1 MASWI
6 FARAIRHALNP
17 VTAGDYPVMNSR
29 IPISP
34 EQVAVECYHCGLPV
48 PRGADYSVVI
58 ENQSRPMCCPG
69 CQAVASAI
77 VDGGLDRF
85 YQYRSSLS
93 ATSAATSA
101 ASAGANADPLA
112 SYDLPEVQAD
122 FVQLQAGGNL
132 AAEFEIGGITCSACA
147 WLIEHHL
154 ATLPGLVSVVVNVS
168 THRCRLVWEPQT
180 IALSTI
186 LAAFE
191 QIGYSARPSGDLAA
205 EQTRKRESRL
215 FLLRLGVAGLGMMQ
229 AGHAAIGLYA
239 GAYSGID
246 PEWVA
251 ILRWMSLLVTTPVV
265 FFSAQPFFAA
275 AWRSLKVRYLVM
287 DVPVSLAIA
296 LAYGASVW
304 ATVTMSGEVY
314 FDSVSMFTFLLLLGR
329 YLEMRVRHRNQ
340 YFSGGLSRLIP
351 PVATRLGVNGEEL
364 VPVKGL
370 TAGDRI
376 RVASGA
382 TIPCDGQVAR
392 GHSSVIEAVLTG
404 EQNPVAKL
412 AGSSVSAG
420 TVNVDN
426 PLEIIV
432 SSTGS
437 NTRLGTILDM
447 VGAAEAEK
455 PRRVAVADRVASW
468 FVGAV
473 LVVSVLVATAWWL
486 IDPSRALWVT
496 LSVLV
501 VTCPCALS
509 LATPTAL
516 TVASGELSRRGFLI
530 RKGHVLETLATLDR
544 CVFDKTGTLTLGN
557 MRINAVVPLADSGE
571 SAMLALAAALEKGSS
586 HPIARAFS
594 NLPDAAVT
602 ALESVEIVV
611 GQGVE
616 GVSAGVRYRL
626 GKPEFVG
633 GGFDLAVPTPP
644 REQGLWLLLASER
657 QLLGWI
663 QLEDEL
669 RPGAASAVQQLQ
681 GQGIDVELLSG
692 DRPAAVASMAQ
703 RLGIPHWLGGASPQ
717 SKLAHI
723 RDLQSAGQ
731 GVMMVGDGI
740 NDVPVLSGADVSVAM
755 GDAVDITR
763 LHADALLVSGNLDT
777 LATAIGLARK
787 TRAVIRQN
795 HAWALGYNLLALPLA
810 AAGMIAPWVAAIG
823 MSLSSLLVVLNA
835 LRLGRPAQSVR
846 GD

>member
-1 MASWI
+1 
-6 FARAIRHALNP
+6 
-17 VTAGDYPVMNSR
+17 MNSR
-29 IPISP
+29 QQIVID
-34 EQVAVECYHCGLPV
+34 CYHCGLPV
-48 PRGADYSVVI
+48 PKGADYPVVI
-58 ENQSRPMCCPG
+58 EGASQPMCCPG

-93 ATSAATSA
+93 AT
-101 ASAGANADPLA
+101 ASSIAEPNPGDPLA

-122 FVQLQAGGNL
+122 FVQTQAGGNL
-132 AAEFEIGGITCSACA
+132 AAEFGITGITCSACA

-154 ATLPGLVSVVVNVS
+154 KKLPGVVSVVVNVS
-168 THRCRLVWEPQT
+168 THRCRVVWEPHT
-180 IALSTI
+180 ITLSRI
-186 LAAFE
+186 LAGFE
-191 QIGYSARPSGDLAA
+191 QIGYEARPSGDLAA
-205 EQTRKRESRL
+205 EKARSRESRL

-251 ILRWMSLLVTTPVV
+251 ILRWVSLLVTTPVV

-275 AWRSLKVRYLVM
+275 AWRSLRVRYLVM

-296 LAYGASVW
+296 LAYAASLW

-351 PVATRLGVNGEEL
+351 PVATRLGINGEEL

-370 TAGDRI
+370 LAGDRI

-404 EQNPVAKL
+404 EQNPVAKVT
-412 AGSSVSAG
+412 GSSVSAG

-426 PLEIIV
+426 PLEVIV
-432 SSTGS
+432 LSTGS
-437 NTRLGTILDM
+437 GTRLGTILDM

-455 PRRVAVADRVASW
+455 PRRAAVADRVASW

-473 LVVSVLVATAWWL
+473 LVVSVVVATVWWF

-516 TVASGELSRRGFLI
+516 TVASGELRRRGFLI
-530 RKGHVLETLATLDR
+530 RKGHVLETLANIDR

-557 MRINAVVPLADSGE
+557 MRISAVIPLADADE
-571 SAMLALAAALEKGSS
+571 SNILALAAALEKGSS

-594 NLPDAAVT
+594 HLSVTPVAAMDRVQM
-602 ALESVEIVV
+602 LV
-611 GQGVE
+611 GQGI
-616 GVSAGVRYRL
+616 AGQAVTDPGQSLRYRL
-626 GKPEFVG
+626 GKPEFIA
-633 GGFDLAVPTPP
+633 GGFGFAVLQPP
-644 REQGLWLLLASER
+644 LEQGLWLLLASER
-657 QLLGWI
+657 ELLGWI
-663 QLEDEL
+663 HLEDEL
-669 RPGAASAVQQLQ
+669 RPGTASAVQQLQ
-681 GQGIDVELLSG
+681 RQGVNIELLSG

-703 RLGIPHWLGGASPQ
+703 RLGIPLWHGGASPE

-723 RDLQSAGQ
+723 RHLQHSGEM
-731 GVMMVGDGI
+731 VMMVGDGI

-777 LATAIGLARK
+777 LATAISLARK

-810 AAGMIAPWVAAIG
+810 AVGMIAPWVAAIG

-835 LRLGRPAQSVR
+835 LRLGMGLGKRLGNSPRIQAVR
-846 GD
+846 EN